1 MILGWLYCVSS
12 IVQAASISRTDW
24 QVIEGRDPNRLVVK
38 FHEQSGLLAMDVES
52 LLLVHKAK
60 LRVEPLF
67 IQDRVWLEKRYRRLQ
82 SKNVE
87 DLRTYAVIT
96 GEELSIDTIAEML
109 VQDDRIEH
117 IYRDFLPQEPPMDIP
132 PETPDFYPD
141 QLDHQ
146 AAPVGFGFS
155 QTAEWSTGQ
164 GIRIVNIEY
173 SFDPLHEDL

>member
-96 GEELSIDTIAEML
+96 GEELSIDTISN
-109 VQDDRIEH
+109 D
-117 IYRDFLPQEPPMDIP
+117 
-132 PETPDFYPD
+132 
-141 QLDHQ
+141 
-146 AAPVGFGFS
+146 
-155 QTAEWSTGQ
+155 
-164 GIRIVNIEY
+164 
-173 SFDPLHEDL
+173 